1 MNKNLLTY
9 AILGAGAYYFF
20 MRKKRTGR
28 VIVPEVETISKEQF
42 DQTDAT
48 VNADKAGLSLP
59 EALETAKNIAD
70 QLKDAKINIFKGGK
84 KLTIRKGIKK
94 VKLTADNKA
103 FFKKLRMKGGQKLST
118 KQKKSV
124 KFATTNLLTLFRK

>member
-9 AILGAGAYYFF
+9 AIIGVGAYYFF

-42 DQTDAT
+42 EQTDAT

-70 QLKDAKINIFKGGK
+70 QLKDAKINIYKGGKKTTLRKGLKKVKLTPENKDFFKKITMKGGK
-84 KLTIRKGIKK
+84 KL
-94 VKLTADNKA
+94 
-103 FFKKLRMKGGQKLST
+103 ST
-118 KQKKSV
+118 KQQKSV

>member
-9 AILGAGAYYFF
+9 AIIGAGAYYFF

-59 EALETAKNIAD
+59 EAIETAKNIVEKI
-70 QLKDAKINIFKGGK
+70 KDAKIDIIHKGK
-84 KLTIRKGIKK
+84 KSTFRAGLKK
-94 VKLTADNKA
+94 VKLTPANKT
-103 FFKKLRMKGGQKLST
+103 FFKKIKSAKGKRLST
-118 KQKKSV
+118 KQQKAV
-124 KFATTNLLTLFRK
+124 KLALTTFKYR